1 MLNAISG
8 QNLPVLNFAYHL
20 PKQWFDQYA
29 NVDGKQPKFFFYLS
43 YTALYF
49 YKNKSSSRILS
60 SISLFQAYRCALLI
74 WTPLPRFVSFFFSSS
89 IFRPH
94 STIWTPVTGYSSIR
108 IVSAI
113 FISLFSIS
121 KNSQLESAVSVPF
134 AVSVTRNLSAVGC
147 LLRWVMP
154 TTEQGKSRNI
164 NNFVY
169 VNYNEALFT
178 NS

>member
-60 SISLFQAYRCALLI
+60 SISLFQACRCALLI
-74 WTPLPRFVSFFFSSS
+74 WTPLPRFVSFFSFVVNCSPALYYLNACNRLFIHKNCFSHFYQL
-89 IFRPH
+89 IFYFKKL
-94 STIWTPVTGYSSIR
+94 STWICR
-108 IVSAI
+108 FSALCRKCDSKPLCSK
-113 FISLFSIS
+113 SLCCRLPPQMSHANNRAREITQYKQF
-121 KNSQLESAVSVPF
+121 
-134 AVSVTRNLSAVGC
+134 C
-147 LLRWVMP
+147 LC
-154 TTEQGKSRNI
+154 
-164 NNFVY
+164 
-169 VNYNEALFT
+169 
-178 NS
+178 

>member
-1 MLNAISG
+1 MRSTNLNA
-8 QNLPVLNFAYHL
+8 
-20 PKQWFDQYA
+20 
-29 NVDGKQPKFFFYLS
+29 
-43 YTALYF
+43 
-49 YKNKSSSRILS
+49 SSSFCL
-60 SISLFQAYRCALLI
+60 
-74 WTPLPRFVSFFFSSS
+74 FFFSSS

-121 KNSQLESAVSVPF
+121 KNSQLESAVSVPV
-134 AVSVTRNLSAVGC
+134 AVSVTRNLSVRNLSAVGC

-169 VNYNEALFT
+169 VNYNEALFI
-178 NS
+178 NSFKTFWLYKRRTVRFVWKRLLWTHKTRISCLVT